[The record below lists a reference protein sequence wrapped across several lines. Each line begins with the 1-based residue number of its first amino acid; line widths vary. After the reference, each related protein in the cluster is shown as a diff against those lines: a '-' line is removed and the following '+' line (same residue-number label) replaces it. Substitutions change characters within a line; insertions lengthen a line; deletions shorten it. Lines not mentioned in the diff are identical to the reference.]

1 MTNPPDSPRDSATK
15 AAKAKRRGGRWQTRG
30 RIVETAAR
38 DEVRDLLGDQIR
50 TPDLL
55 IEFLHLIQDRFGHL
69 SVAHLAALAEE
80 MGLPQA
86 AVYEV
91 ATFYA
96 HFDVV
101 REEETPPPAVT
112 VRVCDSVVCQMH
124 GADSLVADLEA
135 AADADVRVVRAPCIG
150 RCAEAPAAEVG
161 HRAIDHATAG
171 TVREAAA
178 KRSVSPVIPDYQEID
193 TYRAGGGYRLLES
206 CLSGEREP
214 ESLIEAMEQSGL
226 RGLGGAGFPTGRKW
240 RLVRDQA
247 GRHLMAVNADEGEPG
262 TFKDRHCLETEPHRF
277 LEGMLIA
284 AWVVDASDIY
294 IYLRDEYPAAR
305 HILEREIA
313 ALIAA
318 GLGEGRVL
326 HLRRGAGAY
335 ICGEE
340 SAMLESLEGKRGL
353 PRHKPPFPAE
363 VGLFGKPTLIHNV
376 ESLHWVRDIVDGG
389 GADFADQRPRL
400 WSVSGRVRRP
410 GVVVAPSGV
419 TARQLIEDYCGGMAE
434 GHEFFAFLP
443 GGASGGILSTAEADS
458 PLDFGSLDEYGCFV
472 GSAAIVILSKRDSI
486 RDVVIN
492 LTRFFEGESCGQC
505 TPCRLGT
512 EKAAK
517 LLMRPV
523 WDEALLGD
531 LAAAMA
537 DASICGLGY
546 AAANPMLSAFRR
558 FRDEIGA

>member
-1 MTNPPDSPRDSATK
+1 
-15 AAKAKRRGGRWQTRG
+15 
-30 RIVETAAR
+30 
-38 DEVRDLLGDQIR
+38 
-50 TPDLL
+50 
-55 IEFLHLIQDRFGHL
+55 
-69 SVAHLAALAEE
+69 
-80 MGLPQA
+80 
-86 AVYEV
+86 
-91 ATFYA
+91 
-96 HFDVV
+96 
-101 REEETPPPAVT
+101 
-112 VRVCDSVVCQMH
+112 
-124 GADSLVADLEA
+124 
-135 AADADVRVVRAPCIG
+135 
-150 RCAEAPAAEVG
+150 
-161 HRAIDHATAG
+161 
-171 TVREAAA
+171 
-178 KRSVSPVIPDYQEID
+178 
-193 TYRAGGGYRLLES
+193 
-206 CLSGEREP
+206 
-214 ESLIEAMEQSGL
+214 
-226 RGLGGAGFPTGRKW
+226 
-240 RLVRDQA
+240 
-247 GRHLMAVNADEGEPG
+247 
-262 TFKDRHCLETEPHRF
+262 
-277 LEGMLIA
+277 
-284 AWVVDASDIY
+284 
-294 IYLRDEYPAAR
+294 
-305 HILEREIA
+305 
-313 ALIAA
+313 
-318 GLGEGRVL
+318 
-326 HLRRGAGAY
+326 
-335 ICGEE
+335 
-340 SAMLESLEGKRGL
+340 MLESLEGKRGL